1 MSVKIV
7 EPCES
12 TSIMCFCMHI
22 SFPGEGVGNK
32 KDGVNSKGIV
42 LVDMRSLD
50 GAEIDRMIKWLNKGE
65 LRRLMIPSTEYIS
78 CIFF

>member
-1 MSVKIV
+1 
-7 EPCES
+7 
-12 TSIMCFCMHI
+12 MHI

-78 CIFF
+78 CTFFRRTRSATNKS